1 MEALMPRLFGALA
14 ALCLLTACPP
24 IDPVWVTTDA
34 IPAPVPADPSDSE
47 SSTGATPTTSGG
59 TDGVAPDES
68 TSSAVPTSSH
78 ADDSTGTGSTSSGD
92 LPQPDA
98 CAPTDE
104 FCDTFAAACPTYYDA
119 QMCAKVTPPC
129 VVWPNVCNMCAAA
142 KVTCEQTWGFGD
154 FLCVLGEQKCL
165 ASSLLVGCECQPA
178 VFVCATEASEC
189 GEGYTFENGT
199 CRPPCEMQE
208 ECGLPEYATCEA
220 GSCVPEVAPQCSL
233 LD

>member
-98 CAPTDE
+98 CAPARLIWE
-104 FCDTFAAACPTYYDA
+104 APTKEGLRKA
-119 QMCAKVTPPC
+119 GERTERL
-129 VVWPNVCNMCAAA
+129 WR
-142 KVTCEQTWGFGD
+142 
-154 FLCVLGEQKCL
+154 VLGWSQEWDAHL
-165 ASSLLVGCECQPA
+165 ERPA
-178 VFVCATEASEC
+178 A
-189 GEGYTFENGT
+189 
-199 CRPPCEMQE
+199 
-208 ECGLPEYATCEA
+208 
-220 GSCVPEVAPQCSL
+220 
-233 LD
+233 

>member
-47 SSTGATPTTSGG
+47 SSTGALPTTSGD
-59 TDGVAPDES
+59 TSAAPTSAEVTS
-68 TSSAVPTSSH
+68 TSS
-78 ADDSTGTGSTSSGD
+78 STGESTGIGSTSSGD

-98 CAPTDE
+98 CAPTDD
-104 FCDTFAAACPTYYDA
+104 FCDTFATACPTYYDA
-119 QMCAKVTPPC
+119 QTCAAVTPAC
-129 VVWPNVCNMCAAA
+129 VVWPNVCNMCAAT
-142 KVTCEQTWGFGD
+142 KVKCEQTWGFGD

-165 ASSLLVGCECQPA
+165 ASSLLTDCECQPA
-178 VFVCATEASEC
+178 VFVCAMEASEC

-199 CRPPCEMQE
+199 CRPPCETQE

-220 GSCVPEVAPQCSL
+220 GSCVPEAAPLCSL